1 MASLSKVL
9 WKGREKNGIK
19 TTASKELISKDNDKK
34 ELLKM
39 SFWYLRET
47 SSIMHLK
54 ERES

>member
-47 SSIMHLK
+47 SSIMYLK